1 MFARA
6 EIKPQ
11 LQNIDQEKV
20 KKLYADLR
28 RESMQAGG
36 VPITVRHIESIMRM
50 AEAHAKM
57 HLREYVRDDDLDMAI
72 RVMIESFID
81 SQKIFGAAHVA
92 TEIPK
97 IPCV

>member
-28 RESMQAGG
+28 RESSQTGG
-36 VPITVRHIESIMRM
+36 VPITVRNIILLIILH
-50 AEAHAKM
+50 
-57 HLREYVRDDDLDMAI
+57 
-72 RVMIESFID
+72 RVCGVKSCT
-81 SQKIFGAAHVA
+81 V
-92 TEIPK
+92 
-97 IPCV
+97 